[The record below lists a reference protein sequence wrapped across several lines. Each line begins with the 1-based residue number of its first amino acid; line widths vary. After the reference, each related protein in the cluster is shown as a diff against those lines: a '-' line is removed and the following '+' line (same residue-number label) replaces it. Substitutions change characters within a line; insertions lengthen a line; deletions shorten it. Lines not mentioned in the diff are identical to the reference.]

1 MESTLT
7 PAREAGYRLGFDS
20 LDSEVRIDRLP
31 IEGTL
36 PPWLHGRL
44 LRNGPARFAV
54 GPDSYRHW
62 FDGLAMVHRFDIAA
76 GTVSYANRFLRSEA
90 YCEAE
95 RTGRIAR
102 PGFGTNPQRSL
113 VERLASAFSTGAS
126 NNANVNIV
134 PFGDGYLAL
143 TETPAPVAFDGETLE
158 TRGALAY
165 ADDIKGQ
172 VTTAHT
178 HYDPQRRATFNVVIE
193 MGRKS
198 HYTIVCIDDG
208 TLRRTP
214 IASIAI
220 DEPTY
225 LHAFSTTQR
234 FIVLVEYPLVVRPL
248 DLLLSGKPFID
259 NYHWKPQRATRF
271 HVIDKDTGARAGTYE
286 AAPFFAFHH
295 VNAFE
300 DADAIVVDVSAYDDA
315 TIIAD
320 LRLDHLRA
328 AGPPTVAHPSLR
340 RFRLVP
346 GRTAAEIEHVADATI
361 ELPRIADRH
370 LARAYRYA
378 YGVESTGGAGLFDR
392 LVKADLR
399 DGSVTAWSAPDCFAG
414 EPVFVARPDGSEED
428 DGVLL
433 AVVLDVARGAS
444 FLLAL
449 DARTLGELGC
459 ARVPH
464 VIPFGFHGMF
474 DGNT

>member
-1 MESTLT
+1 MGS
-7 PAREAGYRLGFDS
+7 PANFLADLRRLDWTRGLRAGLAVAVSMAVCRALHLPMSWSALGAFEGNIVDNGGPYR
-20 LDSEVRIDRLP
+20 
-31 IEGTL
+31 T
-36 PPWLHGRL
+36 
-44 LRNGPARFAV
+44 RFASIAMLMAGGGV
-54 GPDSYRHW
+54 G
-62 FDGLAMVHRFDIAA
+62 AV
-76 GTVSYANRFLRSEA
+76 
-90 YCEAE
+90 
-95 RTGRIAR
+95 
-102 PGFGTNPQRSL
+102 
-113 VERLASAFSTGAS
+113 LASLAS
-126 NNANVNIV
+126 PHLPWV
-134 PFGDGYLAL
+134 LAL
-143 TETPAPVAFDGETLE
+143 TAV
-158 TRGALAY
+158 
-165 ADDIKGQ
+165 
-172 VTTAHT
+172 
-178 HYDPQRRATFNVVIE
+178 
-193 MGRKS
+193 
-198 HYTIVCIDDG
+198 
-208 TLRRTP
+208 
-214 IASIAI
+214 
-220 DEPTY
+220 
-225 LHAFSTTQR
+225 
-234 FIVLVEYPLVVRPL
+234 
-248 DLLLSGKPFID
+248 
-259 NYHWKPQRATRF
+259 
-271 HVIDKDTGARAGTYE
+271 
-286 AAPFFAFHH
+286 FAFA
-295 VNAFE
+295 VT
-300 DADAIVVDVSAYDDA
+300 Y
-315 TIIAD
+315 
-320 LRLDHLRA
+320 LRA